1 MRRPCCRT
9 EFNICRTRR
18 LSVVLALLCLLS
30 GAWTAS
36 ARAQLYSLPADG
48 GDLIGQEEFLIGTN
62 VDTLA
67 DVARQFSVGHQE
79 IRLANPDVEFWLL
92 PADARVLL
100 PRRHILPQ
108 AVREGIVLNVPEMRL
123 YYFPRSCKKDQP
135 CSVQTF
141 PVSIGQMDWNTPLG
155 TTRVTAKVEK
165 PTWTP
170 PESIRREAAADGKVL
185 PAVVPPGPDNPLGD
199 HALYLDLPGYRIHG
213 TNRPYGV
220 GMRVTH
226 GCVRMYPEDIELLFG
241 EVKVGTRVQIVN
253 QPVKLGWSDD
263 ILYMEVHPPL
273 EEDTAGIATLKQAAL
288 GRLEEM
294 EAERPFIL
302 NGREF
307 LRALEEMRG
316 VPVAI
321 SRGNLGP

>member
-1 MRRPCCRT
+1 V
-9 EFNICRTRR
+9 RR
-18 LSVVLALLCLLS
+18 LTAMLALLGILLP
-30 GAWTAS
+30 GWPAS
-36 ARAQLYSLPADG
+36 ARAQSYSLPAGG
-48 GDLIGQEEFLIGTN
+48 GDLIGQDEYLVGTN
-62 VDTLA
+62 VETLA

-100 PRRHILPQ
+100 PKRHILPQ

-123 YYFPRSCKKDQP
+123 YYFPDACKADQP

-155 TTRVTAKVEK
+155 TTRVTAKVEN

-170 PESIRREAAADGKVL
+170 PESIRKEAEANGKIL
-185 PAVVPPGPDNPLGD
+185 PAVVPPGPDNPLGAY
-199 HALYLDLPGYRIHG
+199 ALYLDLPGYRIHG

-241 EVKVGTRVQIVN
+241 EVRVGTRVQIVN
-253 QPVKLGWSDD
+253 QPVKLGWSGNT
-263 ILYMEVHPPL
+263 LHMEVHPPL
-273 EEDTAGIATLKQAAL
+273 EEDTVGIATLKQEAL
-288 GRLEEM
+288 RRLEAM

-316 VPVAI
+316 VPVAV

>member
-1 MRRPCCRT
+1 MRRLT
-9 EFNICRTRR
+9 ATI
-18 LSVVLALLCLLS
+18 VLLCLLLAGLPKS
-30 GAWTAS
+30 VGAQQYA
-36 ARAQLYSLPADG
+36 LPPGG
-48 GDLIGQEEFLIGTN
+48 GDLIGQEEFLVGTN
-62 VDTLA
+62 VETLA
-67 DVARQFSVGHQE
+67 DVARQFSLGHQE
-79 IRLANPDVEFWLL
+79 IRLANPGVEFWLL
-92 PADARVLL
+92 PPDARVLL
-100 PRRHILPQ
+100 PRRHILPR

-123 YYFPRSCKKDQP
+123 YYFPQACKDDQP

-155 TTRVTAKVEK
+155 TTRVTAKVEN

-170 PESIRREAAADGKVL
+170 PESIRREAAADGKIL
-185 PAVVPPGPDNPLGD
+185 PDVVPPGPDNPLGD

-253 QPVKLGWSDD
+253 QPVKLGWSGST
-263 ILYMEVHPPL
+263 LYMEVHPPL
-273 EEDTAGIATLKQAAL
+273 EEDVEGIATLKQTAL
-288 GRLEEM
+288 RRLEEM

-307 LRALEEMRG
+307 LRALDETRG

-321 SRGNLGP
+321 SRGDLGP

>member
-1 MRRPCCRT
+1 M
-9 EFNICRTRR
+9 
-18 LSVVLALLCLLS
+18 LALLGILLP
-30 GAWTAS
+30 GWPAS
-36 ARAQLYSLPADG
+36 ARAQSYSLPADG
-48 GDLIGQEEFLIGTN
+48 GDLIGQDEYLVGTN
-62 VDTLA
+62 VETLA

-100 PRRHILPQ
+100 PKRHILPQ

-123 YYFPRSCKKDQP
+123 YYFPDACKADQP

-155 TTRVTAKVEK
+155 TTRVTAKVEN

-170 PESIRREAAADGKVL
+170 PESIRKEAEANGKIL
-185 PAVVPPGPDNPLGD
+185 PAVVPPGPDNPLGAY
-199 HALYLDLPGYRIHG
+199 ALYLDLPGYRIHG

-241 EVKVGTRVQIVN
+241 EVRVGTRVQIVN
-253 QPVKLGWSDD
+253 QPVKLGWSGNT
-263 ILYMEVHPPL
+263 LHMEVHPPL
-273 EEDTAGIATLKQAAL
+273 EEDTVGIATLKQEAL
-288 GRLEEM
+288 RRLEAM